1 MEQCIYP
8 VLLGSGTTA
17 RRAAL
22 RIYLRYGLRAV
33 ALSRTPS
40 AMDHLFLLWHKQFF
54 RAGMPDSLL
63 LDALLQ
69 AAEGAREYD
78 KIPVLYLCDE
88 AYRPLLLDNRHILE
102 PTFILCDESGVPL
115 AEPAEVQNEPNEEVA
130 P

>member
-1 MEQCIYP
+1 MEQYIYP

-40 AMDHLFLLWHKQFF
+40 AVDRLFLLWHKQFF
-54 RAGMPDSLL
+54 SSGMPDSLL

-69 AAEGAREYD
+69 ASEGAREYD
-78 KIPVLYLCDE
+78 KIPVLYLCDQ
-88 AYRPLLLDNRHILE
+88 AYRPLLLEYRHILE
-102 PTFILCDESGVPL
+102 PTYILCGADGVPL
-115 AEPAEVQNEPNEEVA
+115 AEPTEAKNEPDGEVA